1 MEAQSELAREEKSP
15 SPADLLAA
23 RREARRKRILDNS
36 NNRLTKIT
44 GREHNEPPAEDFTVK
59 PPDVIYPD
67 PEVERDEYLQPER
80 QPLATALPGG
90 FPLANGDI
98 FSLLNLPLG
107 GADPLGPMPTQPPP
121 PPPVPETALVKFLR
135 TRVHLAVMGI
145 VTYMLFATDQQ
156 HVIGGSVF
164 ILLLG
169 WEMVEVFLLK
179 TYETRTSFLDVVF
192 LLGGISKKY
201 SQIILKFTQ
210 TLNKVL
216 KDVAFF
222 VFFFVLTHLL
232 WSRLVL
238 GIELAYVLGYDQLEK
253 EPEVAS

>member
-1 MEAQSELAREEKSP
+1 METQPEAVVEGKSP
-15 SPADLLAA
+15 SAADVLAA
-23 RREARRKRILDNS
+23 RREARRKRILENS

-59 PPDVIYPD
+59 PPEVIYPD
-67 PEVERDEYLQPER
+67 PEVERDEYLQPE
-80 QPLATALPGG
+80 QHPFATASPGG

-98 FSLLNLPLG
+98 FSLLNPPFAADQG
-107 GADPLGPMPTQPPP
+107 GASSTAQ

-135 TRVHLAVMGI
+135 TRIHLAVMAI
-145 VTYMLFATDQQ
+145 VIYLLFATDRQ
-156 HVIGGSVF
+156 HLIGGNVF
-164 ILLLG
+164 TLLLG

-179 TYETRTSFLDVVF
+179 TYETRASFLDVVF

-210 TLNKVL
+210 TINKVL
-216 KDVAFF
+216 KDVTFF
-222 VFFFVLTHLL
+222 VFFFVATHLL

-238 GIELAYVLGYDQLEK
+238 GIELGYVLGYDELEK
-253 EPEVAS
+253 GPTVAS

>member
-1 MEAQSELAREEKSP
+1 MEAQPSEPVPEAQNSDP
-15 SPADLLAA
+15 VDLLAA
-23 RREARRKRILDNS
+23 RREARRKRILENS

-59 PPDVIYPD
+59 PPEVIYPD

-80 QPLATALPGG
+80 QPFATALPGG

-107 GADPLGPMPTQPPP
+107 ADQSGPMPTQPP

-135 TRVHLAVMGI
+135 TRVHLAVMAI
-145 VTYMLFATDQQ
+145 VIYLLFAIDQQ
-156 HVIGGSVF
+156 HLIGGNVF

-179 TYETRTSFLDVVF
+179 TYETRTSFLDVIF

-201 SQIILKFTQ
+201 SQIILKFIQ
-210 TLNKVL
+210 TINKVL

-238 GIELAYVLGYDQLEK
+238 GIELGYVLGYDQLEK
-253 EPEVAS
+253 GPDVGS